1 MIDATG
7 TKLARNGFS
16 RPRNDFSAKTN
27 PNRKGG
33 LDSATMT
40 PRGPQSEF
48 SSKTNPQFG
57 RVPLTEA
64 QKDLANSHL
73 SLARSLA
80 RQLHSRRYVE
90 LEEVES
96 VAFVALVE
104 AARCHDAESGA
115 QFSTFAR
122 YRIVGA
128 ILDFFR
134 KAGKNRHPQTSTM
147 RGLWG
152 TNLEVEQYGKPVG
165 INPDL
170 PVGTEFD
177 SFDAFESHFRPMSAA
192 QATACRLIYL
202 EGKSQEEAAEIMDCT
217 PSYIS
222 RIHREAMT
230 MLFERLKGRRDLPS
244 YTQPGRGNDAG
255 HRGADAWCP
264 VNPMR
269 GRARMPR
276 ARALARA
283 C

>member
-7 TKLARNGFS
+7 TKPARNGFS
-16 RPRNDFSAKTN
+16 RPRDEFSAKTN
-27 PNRKGG
+27 PNRKAG
-33 LDSATMT
+33 LDATT
-40 PRGPQSEF
+40 LAPRESRAEF

-57 RVPLTEA
+57 REPLTET
-64 QKDLANSHL
+64 QRELANSHL

-80 RQLHSRRYVE
+80 RQLRSRRCVE

-104 AARCHDAESGA
+104 AARCHDEESGA

-128 ILDFFR
+128 ILDCFR

-147 RGLWG
+147 RGRWDSSM
-152 TNLEVEQYGKPVG
+152 EVEQYGKPVG

-170 PVGTEFD
+170 PVGTELDTFD
-177 SFDAFESHFRPMSAA
+177 SLESHFRLMSAA

-222 RIHREAMT
+222 RIHREAMIL
-230 MLFERLKGRRDLPS
+230 LFERLKGRRDLHS
-244 YTQPGRGNDAG
+244 HAG
-255 HRGADAWCP
+255 PANHAEHRGADAWCP

-269 GRARMPR
+269 GRARIPR
-276 ARALARA
+276 PRALARA